1 MFNQR
6 SSNQFVH
13 LETKFEFLL
22 QELQVFL
29 NSLYNMSNLIMN
41 NILCFSLFSSSTLL
55 DIFGIQDGR
64 ISIFVFFFTLI
75 FLKSENMG

>member
-29 NSLYNMSNLIMN
+29 YSLDDNLIMN
-41 NILCFSLFSSSTLL
+41 NILCFSLFFKFNFVRHYLVFRMVEFLFLCFSSL
-55 DIFGIQDGR
+55 
-64 ISIFVFFFTLI
+64 
-75 FLKSENMG
+75 

>member
-41 NILCFSLFSSSTLL
+41 NILCFSLF
-55 DIFGIQDGR
+55 FKFNFVR
-64 ISIFVFFFTLI
+64 HYFVFRMVE
-75 FLKSENMG
+75 FLFLCFSSL